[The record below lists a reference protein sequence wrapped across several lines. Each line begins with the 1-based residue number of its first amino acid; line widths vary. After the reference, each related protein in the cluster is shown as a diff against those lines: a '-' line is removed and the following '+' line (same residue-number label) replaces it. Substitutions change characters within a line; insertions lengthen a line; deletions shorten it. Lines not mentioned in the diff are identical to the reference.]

1 MIYLKKIKS
10 ILFCFLDKKFQ
21 LHIEYIHSYYLRL
34 RRDLKDSIAG
44 QLFPLD
50 LDTKLNESDLINK
63 NESLIAIKNLEQ
75 QLNLIKK
82 ERDNSMQMWQHSLSL
97 ISQLETELKVINNYF
112 TTLKLSIYLVNLFL
126 F

>member
-1 MIYLKKIKS
+1 
-10 ILFCFLDKKFQ
+10 